1 MHVSVVNQQKDAI
14 KRRKFKVPRI
24 NILANV
30 KSQVALRSASLKLD
44 LHITKKLLEL
54 FQKY

>member
-30 KSQVALRSASLKLD
+30 KSQVALRSASLKLA